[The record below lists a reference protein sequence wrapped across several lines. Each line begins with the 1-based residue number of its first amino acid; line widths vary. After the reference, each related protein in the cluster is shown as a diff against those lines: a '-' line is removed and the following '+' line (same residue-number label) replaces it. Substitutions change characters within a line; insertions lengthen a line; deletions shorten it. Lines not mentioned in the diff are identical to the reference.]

1 MVELKNSRGTVDA
14 ELPTCRSELTPSK
27 LRLTVLAAV
36 LLGTGQSAWAQ
47 TTPSAP
53 QPFIE
58 EQRQQERERALRAQQ
73 ERSVDARLPS
83 GGAPAA
89 TRLPPSE
96 TPCFT
101 IQDIVLDGEMADRF
115 QWLLPAAA
123 QVPTT
128 DANTTP
134 SDSPIDRC
142 LGTQG
147 INTVLARMQHALVAQ
162 GWVTTRVLAAP
173 QDLSPGT
180 LRLTLVP
187 GRIAAIRFADGAAS
201 ASASSLG
208 LRTAIP
214 TQPGDLLNLRDIE
227 QGLENLKRLPT
238 ADADIQIEPSTDTTG
253 RPAQPGESDLVI
265 SYRRAFPLR
274 VSLSL
279 DDSGTESTGRTQAGA
294 TVAWDGPLGL
304 NDLAYI
310 SVNHDAFNH
319 SHQGTQAQTVHYS
332 VPYGYWLL
340 STTASR
346 NEYHQ
351 RVAGL
356 SQDYVYAG
364 ESRNAEVRLSRLLY
378 RDASR
383 KTTASLR
390 GFRRASQNYLDDTEI
405 EVQRRVV
412 GGWELGLNHRAFVGE
427 ATLDANLAYRHGTGA
442 FGALAAPEEAFGE
455 GSARM
460 RLITADLNLNA
471 PIKLGAQRLRYTA
484 LWRAQW
490 GRTPLTP
497 QDGFAIGGRY
507 TVRGFD
513 GETSLQ
519 ADRGWL
525 IRNDIGLALGA
536 SGAELYVGIDYG
548 TVGGYKT
555 RNLLGRQLAGGVL
568 GLRGAAKSLSYDL
581 FVGAP
586 IHKPEGYRTAR
597 VTSGFNLNYSF

>member
-208 LRTAIP
+208 LHTAIP
-214 TQPGDLLNLRDIE
+214 AQPGDLLNLRDIE

-238 ADADIQIEPSTDTTG
+238 ADADIQIEPSTAPAA
-253 RPAQPGESDLVI
+253 RPGDSDLVI

-390 GFRRASQNYLDDTEI
+390 GFRRASQNYIDDTEI

-471 PIKLGAQRLRYTA
+471 PFKLGAQRLRYTA

>member
-208 LRTAIP
+208 LHTAIP
-214 TQPGDLLNLRDIE
+214 AQPGDLLNLRDIE

-238 ADADIQIEPSTDTTG
+238 ADADIQIEPSTAPAA
-253 RPAQPGESDLVI
+253 RPGDSDLVI

-390 GFRRASQNYLDDTEI
+390 GFRRASQNYVDDTEI

-460 RLITADLNLNA
+460 RLITADLNLNT
-471 PIKLGAQRLRYTA
+471 PFQLGAQRLRYTA
-484 LWRAQW
+484 QWRAQW
-490 GRTPLTP
+490 SRTPLTP

>member
-208 LRTAIP
+208 LHTAIP
-214 TQPGDLLNLRDIE
+214 AQPGDLLNLRDIE

-238 ADADIQIEPSTDTTG
+238 ADADIQIEPSTAPAA
-253 RPAQPGESDLVI
+253 RPGDSDLVI

-304 NDLAYI
+304 NDMAYI

-390 GFRRASQNYLDDTEI
+390 GFRRASQNYIDDTEI

-471 PIKLGAQRLRYTA
+471 PFKLGAQRLRYTA

>member
-208 LRTAIP
+208 LHTAIP
-214 TQPGDLLNLRDIE
+214 AQPGDLLNLRDIE

-238 ADADIQIEPSTDTTG
+238 ADADIQIEPSTAPAA
-253 RPAQPGESDLVI
+253 RPGDSDLVI

-390 GFRRASQNYLDDTEI
+390 GFRRASQNYIDDTEI

-460 RLITADLNLNA
+460 RLITADLNLNT
-471 PIKLGAQRLRYTA
+471 PFQLGAQRLRYTA

>member
-208 LRTAIP
+208 LHTAIP
-214 TQPGDLLNLRDIE
+214 AQPGDLLNLRDIE

-238 ADADIQIEPSTDTTG
+238 ADADIQIEPSTAPAA
-253 RPAQPGESDLVI
+253 RPGDSDLVI

-383 KTTASLR
+383 KTTASIR
-390 GFRRASQNYLDDTEI
+390 GFRRASQNYIDDTEI

-460 RLITADLNLNA
+460 RLITADLNLNT
-471 PIKLGAQRLRYTA
+471 PFQLGAQRLRYTA
-484 LWRAQW
+484 QWRAQW
-490 GRTPLTP
+490 SRTPLTP

-536 SGAELYVGIDYG
+536 SGAELYAGIDYG
-548 TVGGYKT
+548 TVGGYKART
-555 RNLLGRQLAGGVL
+555 LLGRQLAGGVL
-568 GLRGAAKSLSYDL
+568 GLRGEVKGLSYDL

-597 VTSGFNLNYSF
+597 VTSGFNLNYRF